1 MLSEALNRERW
12 SEVNALFAKTTPHST
27 KTTIQQSTAANLQI
41 RPFLPNKKKNTKKD
55 TKFTEFKRCRET
67 KHCLENRRWLSKA
80 EDAAETVVT
89 AYNGR
94 RRGGGSC
101 DRRKTKTKRTRISW
115 CIRTYTIQREDET
128 LDGDDPILPFPTP
141 TPTPTP
147 TRPIL
152 HIELI
157 SFSFVH
163 LSIDISQEASPWAT

>member
-1 MLSEALNRERW
+1 MIRSQRPVCKN
-12 SEVNALFAKTTPHST
+12 NTTFNQNNNSAIHGRQSAN
-27 KTTIQQSTAANLQI
+27 TTIPPEQ
-41 RPFLPNKKKNTKKD
+41 KKNTKKD

-80 EDAAETVVT
+80 EDAAEKVVT

-141 TPTPTP
+141 TPTPT
-147 TRPIL
+147 RPIL

-157 SFSFVH
+157 SFCFVH